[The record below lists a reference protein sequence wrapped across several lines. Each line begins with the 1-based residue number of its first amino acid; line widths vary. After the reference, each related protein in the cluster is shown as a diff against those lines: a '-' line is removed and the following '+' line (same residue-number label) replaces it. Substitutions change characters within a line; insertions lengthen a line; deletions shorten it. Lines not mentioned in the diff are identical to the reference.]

1 MKLSVFSWSFRKV
14 LHKGTVIVLVFF
26 VKGKELREVLMK
38 VLLDK
43 NREFSSVNH
52 LIECFLRKYKSNLMF
67 HEGTLN
73 NVKLIF
79 FTFPFRLQE
88 LDIR

>member
-1 MKLSVFSWSFRKV
+1 
-14 LHKGTVIVLVFF
+14 
-26 VKGKELREVLMK
+26 MK

-52 LIECFLRKYKSNLMF
+52 RIECFLRKHKSNLMF